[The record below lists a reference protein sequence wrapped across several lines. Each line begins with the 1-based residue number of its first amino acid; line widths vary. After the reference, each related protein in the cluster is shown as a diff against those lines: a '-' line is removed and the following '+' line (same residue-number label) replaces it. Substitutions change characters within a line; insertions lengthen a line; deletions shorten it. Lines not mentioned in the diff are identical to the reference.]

1 MTTMI
6 AQTNFNLE
14 RFVFYNNEN
23 PVVKLYKSNDKNYTQ
38 VRYLKTELDN
48 GNEDPE
54 YYAPYRSI
62 TLDNEAHIIGYGVPK
77 SMDVDL
83 FNQTFCDVPL
93 HEFIV
98 EELVEGT
105 QVQLFY
111 NKKIE
116 KLQNQKLEKLIKS
129 NKEDNQGWMI
139 ATRSKIHATSLFYK
153 NHLNVSKDNDE
164 NDKQDKQD
172 KNFMDFASMFIECG
186 IGSGLDLSLLDKSI
200 CYNFIIQH
208 EQNIII
214 NKSDESRLYLLQ
226 GYKFINNKPTYIS
239 GNDLMQ
245 KYFQEKDTKIYT
257 PCQFDI
263 NACFDFE
270 DIKTTLAFNNY
281 IPKKR
286 PYNSNGVE
294 QVCPGFIIKSPNGR
308 HCKIE
313 NPYYNYLRELRGNQ
327 PKLEYTYYELR
338 QQNRVKEFLSHFP
351 EFSED
356 FLLYKEKIEA
366 FTRNLF
372 DLYVNTKMLRKDV
385 ISNID
390 YHLRNHISNLHK
402 MYLEELRPFNN
413 TLQHRGVVK
422 YVNNLAPSILMYS
435 MNYKKRSGT
444 NNKEEKKNSEFNKD
458 GSY

>member
-23 PVVKLYKSNDKNYTQ
+23 PVVKLYNSNDKNYTQ

-83 FNQTFCDVPL
+83 FNQTFSDVPL
-93 HEFIV
+93 HEFVV

-164 NDKQDKQD
+164 NDKQD

-270 DIKTTLAFNNY
+270 DIKTSLQFNSF
-281 IPKKR
+281 IPKQR

-294 QVCPGFIIKSPNGR
+294 HVCPGFIIKSPNGR

-338 QQNRVKEFLSHFP
+338 QQNRVKEFLAHFP

-444 NNKEEKKNSEFNKD
+444 NNKDEKKNSEFNKD